1 MVSVNV
7 NNKLSNRLVKTYAML
22 KTCSQAMLAKE
33 NLLRDLG
40 IQGRKTSITLKT
52 MNEEVIQLS

>member
-7 NNKLSNRLVKTYAML
+7 NHKLSNRLVKTYAML
-22 KTCSQAMLAKE
+22 NTCSQAMLAKE

>member
-1 MVSVNV
+1 
-7 NNKLSNRLVKTYAML
+7 ML
-22 KTCSQAMLAKE
+22 NTCSQAMLAKE

>member
-22 KTCSQAMLAKE
+22 NTCSQAMLAKE

-40 IQGRKTSITLKT
+40 IQGRKTSITPKT
-52 MNEEVIQLS
+52 